1 MRRLEYGLRFFLG
14 VVLLATAAGKLADV
28 RGFAGVLRAYES
40 FPEASLVPLAAAIPI
55 AELALALWLFSGRG
69 LEGAALA
76 ALVLHVVYAAWAALS
91 LARGLRLENCGCF
104 GIFLPRPLGWT
115 TVAEDLVLAGA
126 SAALL
131 AAAARRAA

>member
-1 MRRLEYGLRFFLG
+1 MRRLAYGLRLFLG
-14 VVLLATAAGKLADV
+14 LVLLATAVGKLADV
-28 RGFAGVLRAYES
+28 RGFAGVLRAYEA
-40 FPEASLVPLAAAIPI
+40 FPEASLLPLAAAIPI

-104 GIFLPRPLGWT
+104 GVFLARPLGWT